1 MILRTVLAITLAS
14 VVAAPAMADTKNA
27 SFDVKI
33 NVKKACSISVAA
45 SEMNFSTHDFTEAG
59 PFDATNDISVKCTKG
74 TTYNVGLNAG
84 TTTGGAESARL
95 MAGTGANV
103 DKVAYGL
110 YSNAG
115 RTTNWGSTIA
125 TGAVGGTGNNNAQ
138 TLTVY
143 GRVSASV
150 LNVTPDDYK
159 DSITATITY

>member
-1 MILRTVLAITLAS
+1 MILRTVLAIALAS
-14 VVAAPAMADTKNA
+14 VVSAPAMADTKQA

-33 NVKKACSISVAA
+33 NVKKACSISVVAPD
-45 SEMNFSTHDFTEAG
+45 MNFASHDFNETG

-84 TTTGGAESARL
+84 TTTGGTEAARL

-115 RTTNWGSTIA
+115 RTTNWGGTIA
-125 TGAVGGTGNNNAQ
+125 TGAVGGTGNNNVQ

-143 GRVSASV
+143 GRVLSSA

-159 DSITATITY
+159 DTITATITY